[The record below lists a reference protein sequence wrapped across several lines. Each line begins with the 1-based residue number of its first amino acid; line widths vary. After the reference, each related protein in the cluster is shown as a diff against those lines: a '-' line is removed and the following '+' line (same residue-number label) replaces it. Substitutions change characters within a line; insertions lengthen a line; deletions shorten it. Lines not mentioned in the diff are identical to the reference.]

1 MNHDEQHFVVLIGQ
15 GALRAQQFIEIEVLR
30 VAQGLA
36 QVPMHLL
43 VAQIDEG
50 LWPWSGFADAQV
62 LNTQPGTVRQ
72 LASNSRSRRR

>member
-1 MNHDEQHFVVLIGQ
+1 VLIGQ
-15 GALRAQQFIEIEVLR
+15 GVLSTEQFVEIEVLR

-36 QVPMHLL
+36 QVPMYLL

-50 LWPWSGFADAQV
+50 LRLRNGFADAQV